1 MLALQNVDRTI
12 VSHCASRLQQRLWNK
27 EQKRIRL
34 ERENEKNNTMH
45 FEHSKATR
53 KNRKSGSMVKG
64 WMLHHVKT
72 VEASRYVWCVVSNWI
87 GLIYPLLTCAFALHR
102 TMAEV
107 ESVLL
112 EADVGCIPVVADGTN
127 QLVGMVTRTDLLRQ
141 HRYYNSLY
149 YNNRGMSDSIAN
161 RRPAIIALR
170 KKLKQFDLEDE

>member
-1 MLALQNVDRTI
+1 MI
-12 VSHCASRLQQRLWNK
+12 LQQRLWNK

-34 ERENEKNNTMH
+34 EREEGSNSRSNDSNSSHINATLADATTGRKRHLNNNNNRK
-45 FEHSKATR
+45 KAASAGD
-53 KNRKSGSMVKG
+53 RKSGSMVKG
-64 WMLHHVKT
+64 WMLQHIRT
-72 VEASRYVWCVVSNWI
+72 VEASK
-87 GLIYPLLTCAFALHR
+87 

-107 ESVLL
+107 ETVLL
-112 EADVGCIPVVADGTN
+112 DADIGCIPVVADGTN

-170 KKLKQFDLEDE
+170 KKLKMFDLENE

>member
-1 MLALQNVDRTI
+1 MLTTLLTPFNQLF
-12 VSHCASRLQQRLWNK
+12 LQQRLWNK

-34 ERENEKNNTMH
+34 EREGEGSENTSNNFNRSSITNVTLAD
-45 FEHSKATR
+45 ETR
-53 KNRKSGSMVKG
+53 GRKWRLNNNQNRVAAAGDRDRKSGSMVKG
-64 WMLHHVKT
+64 WMLQHVRT
-72 VEASRYVWCVVSNWI
+72 VEASK
-87 GLIYPLLTCAFALHR
+87 

-112 EADVGCIPVVADGTN
+112 DADIGCIPVVADGTN

-170 KKLKQFDLEDE
+170 KKLKMFDLENE

>member
-1 MLALQNVDRTI
+1 MN
-12 VSHCASRLQQRLWNK
+12 N
-27 EQKRIRL
+27 QK
-34 ERENEKNNTMH
+34 
-45 FEHSKATR
+45 KAD
-53 KNRKSGSMVKG
+53 RKSGSMVKG
-64 WMLHHVKT
+64 WMLQHIRT
-72 VEASRYVWCVVSNWI
+72 VEASK
-87 GLIYPLLTCAFALHR
+87 

-112 EADVGCIPVVADGTN
+112 DADIGCIPVVADGTN

-170 KKLKQFDLEDE
+170 KKLKMFDLESE